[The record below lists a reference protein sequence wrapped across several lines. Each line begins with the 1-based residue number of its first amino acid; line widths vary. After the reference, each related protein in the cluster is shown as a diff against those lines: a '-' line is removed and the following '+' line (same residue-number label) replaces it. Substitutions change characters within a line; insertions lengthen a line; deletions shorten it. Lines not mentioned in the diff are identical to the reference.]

1 MTRKQSTSFNTS
13 LFDERLKRIDEAK
26 SKEKWFL
33 GFTNAVTYFEH
44 YGYWAI
50 RFYCNR
56 KNITLTQKAHYSLKQ
71 LGATEL
77 ALLLRTLKLI
87 TNDTYS
93 KMRSIITERNKIVH
107 PGRKGIRYA
116 EKKKDKKKHEW
127 TLLLKQAKECLL
139 EIKDAVK
146 GRNKP

>member
-1 MTRKQSTSFNTS
+1 MTRKQSTSFSTA

-26 SKEKWFL
+26 SEPNWFS

-50 RFYCNR
+50 RFYCKR
-56 KNITLTQKAHYSLKQ
+56 ESITLTNKAQDSLKK

-77 ALLLRTLKLI
+77 ALLLLSLKLI
-87 TNDTYS
+87 QNGTYS
-93 KMRSIITERNKIVH
+93 KMRSVITERNKIVH
-107 PGRKGIRYA
+107 PGREGIKYVK
-116 EKKKDKKKHEW
+116 EKKDEW
-127 TLLLKQAKECLL
+127 TLLLEQAKECLL